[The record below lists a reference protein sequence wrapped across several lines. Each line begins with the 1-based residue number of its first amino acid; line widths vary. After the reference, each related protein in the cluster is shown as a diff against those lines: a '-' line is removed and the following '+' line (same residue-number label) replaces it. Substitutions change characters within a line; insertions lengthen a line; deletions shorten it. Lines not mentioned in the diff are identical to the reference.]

1 MPHAKVYATAGRTP
15 EQKRALLDAV
25 HNALVESL
33 EIPDWDRQVRLIELA
48 DDEIALPEENDTASY
63 VLVEVFGFP
72 RALEVKR
79 DLYAALVRHLGKVD
93 IAPNDTK
100 VNYYDIGADD
110 WGIAGVPASDLA
122 AQGGTANW
130 KARY

>member
-1 MPHAKVYATAGRTP
+1 MPHAKVYATAGRTS
-15 EQKRALLDAV
+15 EQKRALLESV

-33 EIPDWDRQVRLIELA
+33 EIPEWDRQVRLIELA
-48 DDEIALPEENDTASY
+48 DDEVALPDENDKASY

-72 RALEVKR
+72 RAIEVKR
-79 DLYAALVRHLGKVD
+79 DLYAALVKHLAKVD
-93 IAPNDTK
+93 IDPNDTK

-110 WGIAGVPASDLA
+110 WGIAGVAASDLA
-122 AQGGTANW
+122 AQGGTKNW